1 MKSIRFCY
9 RKVIDVN
16 ARSGWDRAVF
26 DATHLEFYM
35 QAQRLDPEGKY
46 ATFTELS
53 EHISDV
59 QHLHYLVSSAA
70 IGYIRKLND
79 IIPDVQNTLGLTC
92 LPFHDFRFEIL
103 ASHVEDK
110 TQHRIAI
117 VFYSDPVIWL
127 ETIGTNI
134 LIAKEDQSER
144 LRSGGQAETDL
155 IIMSSFL
162 SISHYINPH
171 I

>member
-46 ATFTELS
+46 ATFTKLS
-53 EHISDV
+53 EHISDA

-117 VFYSDPVIWL
+117 LFYSDPVIWL

-134 LIAKEDQSER
+134 LIAKEDQSES
-144 LRSGGQAETDL
+144 LRSGNQAETDL
-155 IIMSSFL
+155 ILMSSFL